1 MAAEPLAGTAA
12 RRSPPCWHTTRQ
24 PDARCARRR
33 RLWRRTTRLELLAAG
48 WREGAVCNRSR
59 RNSPQGDTT
68 RSRGRRRAR
77 RACRLA
83 AAAGARHVIAY
94 GLALLGGLVA
104 GVTSRSLLR
113 GRRAVSAG
121 QADLPPFSLPRRRR
135 GKAGKT
141 LRRLYPSQ
149 GGWRREARERQLHG
163 RAVEDI
169 GCRASACA
177 WSCWQSVGVALIR
190 LLPLTVYHPILRC
203 CRSVCMWISLT
214 NTAILPCVLYHKD
227 RSRRPAVNCLH

>member
-1 MAAEPLAGTAA
+1 MMAIPDKANRARLPERKGVAWRVAVSLRAGLRPVLRQFFATVAAMARHRSSPGRCHDRASPPAEGGRDNRSGVLWVAAEPLAGTAA

-104 GVTSRSLLR
+104 GVTSKISPARAPRSQR
-113 GRRAVSAG
+113 GPSRPAAVQSPAT
-121 QADLPPFSLPRRRR
+121 A
-135 GKAGKT
+135 AGK
-141 LRRLYPSQ
+141 
-149 GGWRREARERQLHG
+149 
-163 RAVEDI
+163 
-169 GCRASACA
+169 
-177 WSCWQSVGVALIR
+177 
-190 LLPLTVYHPILRC
+190 
-203 CRSVCMWISLT
+203 
-214 NTAILPCVLYHKD
+214 
-227 RSRRPAVNCLH
+227 SR